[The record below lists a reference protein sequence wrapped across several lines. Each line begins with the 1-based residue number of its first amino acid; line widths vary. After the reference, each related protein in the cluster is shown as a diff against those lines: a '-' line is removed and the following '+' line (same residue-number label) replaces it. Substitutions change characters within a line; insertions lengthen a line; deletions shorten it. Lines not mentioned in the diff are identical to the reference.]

1 MLSAVWRALS
11 GTFFARYDDAALL
24 PCRLEDPSGPLW
36 PALKNWCVSGVAQPG
51 LRWAVHAGQDADG
64 AARRAAQVCLEL
76 DGSLQLLACGS
87 GAARLRLKL
96 AVKLNDAMP
105 WRARRESDIW
115 DSGFARPGAEARRA
129 LMNFQPRRPTLIV
142 LTATALD
149 AELRSALQAR
159 SPVFAQA
166 LHILVLGAPGLAAP
180 EGALVLPP

>member
-1 MLSAVWRALS
+1 MLSAGWRALR
-11 GTFFARYDDAALL
+11 GTFFARYDEAALL
-24 PCRLEDPSGPLW
+24 PCQLDDANGPLW
-36 PALKNWCVSGVAQPG
+36 PALKDWCVSGVAQPG
-51 LRWAVHAGQDADG
+51 LRWAVHAGQDAGG

-87 GAARLRLKL
+87 GAARLRLRL

-115 DSGFARPGAEARRA
+115 DSGFARSGAEARRA

-166 LHILVLGAPGLAAP
+166 LHILVLGAPGQAAP